1 MEEKNTQSNESSVVS
16 AHPTASDFAPMSTQH
31 QSSLVKD
38 LAVPI
43 SIVIAGMFIGAGL
56 YFGGGSA
63 APVPAAAV
71 AEAEADNTGKVDPVV
86 EGDHIKGSLEAPI
99 KVVEFSD
106 FDCPFC
112 SRFHEVMDQVA
123 AKYDDVAWVYRHMPL
138 EQLHPN
144 AAYVAVAS
152 ECVAELAG
160 NDGFWKFTDAYFA
173 ARGAGEQTAH
183 ETLVTTLAANAGVTK
198 AALTECLESGRNNSK
213 VQDDVNDAVETGGRG
228 TPWSIIIGPSGK
240 TYPINGALPQ
250 AAVEQLI
257 EAARSDA

>member
-1 MEEKNTQSNESSVVS
+1 MEETQNKMTEMVS
-16 AHPTASDFAPMSTQH
+16 AEPVAAASAAVPEKTQRA
-31 QSSLVKD
+31 SLIKE
-38 LAVPI
+38 LSIPI

-56 YFGGGSA
+56 YFGGGPA
-63 APVPAAAV
+63 APAPVV
-71 AEAEADNTGKVDPVV
+71 AEAEVDNTGKVDPVT
-86 EGDHIKGSLEAPI
+86 EADHIKGSVEAPI

-112 SRFHEVMDQVA
+112 SRFHDVMNQVVE
-123 AKYDDVAWVYRHMPL
+123 KYDDVAWVYRHMPL

-160 NDGFWKFTDAYFA
+160 PTAFWSFTDGYFA
-173 ARGAGEQTAH
+173 ARGAGDGTAH
-183 ETLVTTLAANAGVTK
+183 ETLVTALAADAGVAE
-198 AALTECLESGRNNSK
+198 AALTECLESGRNNGK
-213 VQDDVNDAVETGGRG
+213 VQEDVNDAVETGGRG

-257 EAARSDA
+257 EAARSDV